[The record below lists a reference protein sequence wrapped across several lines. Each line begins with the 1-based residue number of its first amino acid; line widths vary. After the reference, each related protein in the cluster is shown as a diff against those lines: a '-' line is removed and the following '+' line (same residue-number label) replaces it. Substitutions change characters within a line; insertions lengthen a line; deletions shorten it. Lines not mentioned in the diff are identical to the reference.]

1 MTLVAVLCTLALT
14 AVPAVAVAGGDGL
27 PASGGISMFTSFL
40 QMALALLVVVGLI
53 LLIYYGATRL
63 MKTVPAFGQAGRL
76 IRLLEI
82 RPLGPRKS
90 LVLVEVEGEYLLLA
104 VSDNQIT
111 LIKQIT
117 MLEEIEVLEDKGSH
131 SSFLSFLGRS
141 ATPPQP

>member
-1 MTLVAVLCTLALT
+1 MAALCTLALA
-14 AVPAVAVAGGDGL
+14 AVPAGAAAGEVL
-27 PASGGISMFTSFL
+27 PPSGGISMFASFL

-76 IRLLEI
+76 IRVLEV

-104 VSDNQIT
+104 VSDNQVAF
-111 LIKQIT
+111 IKQIN
-117 MLEEIEVLEDKGSH
+117 MLEEIEVLEGKGAH
-131 SSFLSFLGRS
+131 GSFLSFLGRS
-141 ATPPQP
+141 SSAS